1 MGKERNRQSYLVVF
15 VDFLGADVLIPFDS
29 LDFSLAALFGWIN
42 FTLEALSKA
51 ENAFCKS
58 LADFEVLTFL
68 IKDFK
73 FSSCFL
79 LRAVLV
85 LSFLTFLIA
94 DLIIGT
100 GAILTLNLVLFK
112 LEC

>member
-1 MGKERNRQSYLVVF
+1 MEAGS
-15 VDFLGADVLIPFDS
+15 LIPFDN

-42 FTLEALSKA
+42 FTLTALSKA
-51 ENAFCKS
+51 ENTFCKS
-58 LADFEVLTFL
+58 LVVFEVLTFL

-73 FSSCFL
+73 FSSRFL

-100 GAILTLNLVLFK
+100 EGILTCNLVLFK